1 MAPISLEK
9 EPMSGIS
16 KNDRCMRK
24 LTCRRES
31 AAPRIRAS
39 TWLKWFATRSPPPCG
54 RESSPV
60 SRIR

>member
-1 MAPISLEK
+1 
-9 EPMSGIS
+9 MSGIS